1 MGILFEKKCII
12 THIRTKRRAIMPEK
26 KSGMTDFW
34 RGVFKIKK
42 PYYDDV
48 VYQAEKIIADY
59 VAKRRTEI
67 ISKYAK
73 KKHRFLNFMII
84 TASCAA
90 VYLIYRIS
98 M

>member
-1 MGILFEKKCII
+1 
-12 THIRTKRRAIMPEK
+12 MPEK

-59 VAKRRTEI
+59 VAKKRTEI
-67 ISKYAK
+67 ISKYNK
-73 KKHRFLNFMII
+73 KKHHFMSFLIF
-84 TASCAA
+84 TVSCVT
-90 VYLIYRIS
+90 VYLIYKLIV
-98 M
+98 